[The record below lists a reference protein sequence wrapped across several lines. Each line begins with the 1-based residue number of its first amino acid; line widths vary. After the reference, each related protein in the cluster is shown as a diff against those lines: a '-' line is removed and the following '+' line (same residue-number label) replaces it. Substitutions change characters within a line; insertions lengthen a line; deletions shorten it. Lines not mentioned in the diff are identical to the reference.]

1 MLNRVKNVNFHQLL
15 SVVEVDDTFC
25 VKQPKKNA
33 SPLHLDVNKLLTVF
47 FSLLREMG
55 ERYTLM
61 RSQASKGTLKRS

>member
-1 MLNRVKNVNFHQLL
+1 MALLNRVKNVDFHQLL

-47 FSLLREMG
+47 FSLL
-55 ERYTLM
+55 
-61 RSQASKGTLKRS
+61 LK